1 MALIFFAIVLAVYC
15 IVFPQAIPIVVGAIL
30 GCFALIIYK
39 YCKLTNKKMEVK
51 VSWIGLLGVAFVVLK
66 LCNVIAWSW
75 WFVLMP
81 FYLPIA
87 IGFILV
93 FGIIF
98 AAFTSLVVDIARESS
113 GNKDEKESEN
123 KDSSTKD

>member
-1 MALIFFAIVLAVYC
+1 
-15 IVFPQAIPIVVGAIL
+15 
-30 GCFALIIYK
+30 
-39 YCKLTNKKMEVK
+39 MEVK

-98 AAFTSLVVDIARESS
+98 AAFTSFAIDIACEFSDD
-113 GNKDEKESEN
+113 KDEKESEN

>member
-1 MALIFFAIVLAVYC
+1 MVLIFFTIILAVYC

-30 GCFALIIYK
+30 WCAALMLYK
-39 YCKLTNKKMEVK
+39 YYKNKNKKMEVK

-98 AAFTSLVVDIARESS
+98 AAFTSFAIDIVRKYSDD
-113 GNKDEKESEN
+113 KDEKESEN